1 MIRHT
6 GKMTGVQ
13 NFRSVFERVSA
24 AEHDPRMTW
33 KRNVLNAFGNVIP
46 NFYHPPGRVLFPCG
60 HTVGHIAPL
69 HVRHLYKIPSP
80 AKLKSDIDFL
90 VQKYRPLQFSELERI
105 GRFPEKKGPP
115 TYFVLSFDDGMR
127 EVYDVIAPIL
137 REKGIPAIF
146 FLNSATI
153 DNKELMWRHKAS
165 LLIDRSQQEPARV
178 PPQLSRYPGNTVGE
192 KLLAVRFADKA
203 ILDEIAAFY
212 EVDFNEYLR
221 RNQPY
226 LTTEQVL
233 ELASSGFEFG
243 AHSASHPCFSEISV
257 ENQKE
262 EILRSVSFIRALALP
277 CRYFAFPFHDHEV
290 TTGVF
295 SYMRELELLLSFGT
309 SDSRLDSVPFS
320 FQRFALDAEN
330 SDLTLPEILNQ
341 LSAKSFMRRLTRT
354 EVIHRN

>member
-1 MIRHT
+1 
-6 GKMTGVQ
+6 
-13 NFRSVFERVSA
+13 
-24 AEHDPRMTW
+24 MTW
-33 KRNVLNAFGNVIP
+33 KRAILNVCGNSIAD
-46 NFYHPPGRVLFPCG
+46 FYRPPAGILFPCG
-60 HTVGHIAPL
+60 HTVGQIAPL

-80 AKLKSDIDFL
+80 TKFKSDIDSL
-90 VQKYRPLQFSELERI
+90 AKRYQPLQLSELERI
-105 GRFPEKKGPP
+105 GRSPEKKASAR
-115 TYFVLSFDDGMR
+115 YFVLSFDDGMR

-146 FLNSATI
+146 FLNSTTI
-153 DNKELMWRHKAS
+153 DNQQLMWRHKVS
-165 LLIDRSQQEPARV
+165 LLIDRTQQEPARV
-178 PPQLSRYPGNTVGE
+178 PPQLSIYPGNTVGE

-212 EVDFNEYLR
+212 ELDFNEYLR
-221 RNQPY
+221 RSQPY

-243 AHSASHPCFSEISV
+243 AHSASHPCFCEISV

-262 EILRSVSFIRALALP
+262 EISRSVRFIRALGLP

-290 TTGVF
+290 TTRVF

-330 SDLTLPEILNQ
+330 SDSTLPEILNQ
-341 LSAKSFMRRLTRT
+341 LSAKSFVRRLTRT

>member
-6 GKMTGVQ
+6 EKMTGVQ
-13 NFRSVFERVSA
+13 NFHSVLERVSA
-24 AEHDPRMTW
+24 AEHDAPMTW
-33 KRNVLNAFGNVIP
+33 KRNVLNAFGNLIP
-46 NFYHPPGRVLFPCG
+46 NFYHPPGGVLFPCG
-60 HTVGHIAPL
+60 HAVGHIAPL

-90 VQKYRPLQFSELERI
+90 MQKCQPLRLSELERI
-105 GRFPEKKGPP
+105 GHLPEKKGPP

-127 EVYDVIAPIL
+127 EVYDEIAPIL

-153 DNKELMWRHKAS
+153 DNKELMWRHKVS
-165 LLIDRSQQEPARV
+165 LLIDRGQQEPARV

-212 EVDFNEYLR
+212 ELDFKEYLR

-226 LTTEQVL
+226 LTAEQVL

-243 AHSASHPCFSEISV
+243 AHSASHPCFSEISI

-262 EILRSVSFIRALALP
+262 EISRSVRFIRALGLP

-295 SYMRELELLLSFGT
+295 NYMRELDLLLSFGT

-320 FQRFALDAEN
+320 LQRFALDAEN
-330 SDLTLPEILNQ
+330 SDWTLPEILTQ
-341 LSAKSFMRRLTRT
+341 LSAKSFVRRLTRT